1 MLTFEDTGDI
11 GNEYIFFKPT
21 EDQGITTENVTAEI
35 TNKENSPVKASY
47 QIKQTVM
54 LPVAADERLE
64 EEQKAVREFRER
76 LAQRSTT
83 LRPFEITTVVTM
95 IKESNQLFFETTINN
110 QIKDHR
116 LRVLFPTG
124 MVTETHEADSIYEVV
139 TRPNQVSDTWENPTN
154 PQHQQAFVNVHDQN
168 KGVTIFNEGLNEY
181 EVLADGTIA
190 VTLIR
195 CVGELGDWGYFA
207 TPEAQCQGEYTFK
220 YGLSLHG
227 KPEERFATYQQA
239 YSAQI
244 PFTAATTARHEG
256 KLAPNHVYLTT
267 AEGPIGWTAVKRQEQ
282 TNHLVV
288 RGFNLTAQNI
298 PCELH
303 KETQPATCLTNVL
316 EEPLTPAIEVDAP
329 LRPFEIRT
337 WRFEK

>member
-1 MLTFEDTGDI
+1 
-11 GNEYIFFKPT
+11 
-21 EDQGITTENVTAEI
+21 
-35 TNKENSPVKASY
+35 
-47 QIKQTVM
+47 M
-54 LPVAADERLE
+54 LPVSADERLE

-76 LAQRSTT
+76 QAQRSTT

-207 TPEAQCQGEYTFK
+207 TPEAQCQE
-220 YGLSLHG
+220 
-227 KPEERFATYQQA
+227 
-239 YSAQI
+239 
-244 PFTAATTARHEG
+244 
-256 KLAPNHVYLTT
+256 
-267 AEGPIGWTAVKRQEQ
+267 
-282 TNHLVV
+282 
-288 RGFNLTAQNI
+288 NI
-298 PCELH
+298 PLNMVCHCMENQKNALLRINKPIVH
-303 KETQPATCLTNVL
+303 KFLLLQLL
-316 EEPLTPAIEVDAP
+316 
-329 LRPFEIRT
+329 LRVM
-337 WRFEK
+337 KVN

>member
-35 TNKENSPVKASY
+35 MNKENSPVKASY

-54 LPVAADERLE
+54 LPVSADERLE
-64 EEQKAVREFRER
+64 EEQKAVREFRR
-76 LAQRSTT
+76 TPSTT
-83 LRPFEITTVVTM
+83 FNDASPVRNNDSGYNDQ
-95 IKESNQLFFETTINN
+95 SNQLFFETTINN

-207 TPEAQCQGEYTFK
+207 TPSTMPRRIYLLNMVCHCMENQKNA
-220 YGLSLHG
+220 LLRIN
-227 KPEERFATYQQA
+227 KP
-239 YSAQI
+239 I
-244 PFTAATTARHEG
+244 
-256 KLAPNHVYLTT
+256 V
-267 AEGPIGWTAVKRQEQ
+267 
-282 TNHLVV
+282 
-288 RGFNLTAQNI
+288 
-298 PCELH
+298 H
-303 KETQPATCLTNVL
+303 KFLLLQLL
-316 EEPLTPAIEVDAP
+316 
-329 LRPFEIRT
+329 LRVM
-337 WRFEK
+337 KVN